1 VYDLTNKFKEYL
13 ESTLS
18 PCSMKVEEGAVLRFV
33 NFLYDSNLRS
43 LNYVNQGVKGKYI
56 VPPLFIITFDRER
69 RPSFDSR
76 YGKGA
81 VNLGNEYEFYKP
93 VYLGDV
99 ISYTKKLA
107 KFKTGAGKLGK
118 NIVYTVETVFRNQ
131 KRQKVAV
138 CRWTTMVFQ

>member
-1 VYDLTNKFKEYL
+1 MYDLAAKFKKYL

-18 PCSMKVEEGAVLRFV
+18 PGLIKIEEGAVLRFI
-33 NFLYDSNLRS
+33 NSLYDTNLRS
-43 LNYVNQGVKGKYI
+43 LSDVKHRVKGKYI

-69 RPSFDSR
+69 RPSFDTK

-81 VNLGNEYEFYKP
+81 VNLGNEYEFFKP
-93 VYLGDV
+93 MYVGDV

-107 KFKTGAGKLGK
+107 KFKLGEGKLGK
-118 NIVYTVETVFRNQ
+118 NIVYTIETIFKNQ

-138 CRWTTMVFQ
+138 SRWTTMVFQ

>member
-1 VYDLTNKFKEYL
+1 MYDLTNKFKEYL

-18 PCSMKVEEGAVLRFV
+18 PGSMKVEEGAVLRFI
-33 NFLYDSNLRS
+33 NSLYDSNLRS
-43 LNYVNQGVKGKYI
+43 LSDITQDAEGKYI

-93 VYLGDV
+93 VYVDDV
-99 ISYTKKLA
+99 INYTKKLA
-107 KFKTGAGKLGK
+107 KFKVGAGKLGK
-118 NIVYTVETVFRNQ
+118 NIVYTVATVFKNQ
-131 KRQKVAV
+131 KKQKVAL